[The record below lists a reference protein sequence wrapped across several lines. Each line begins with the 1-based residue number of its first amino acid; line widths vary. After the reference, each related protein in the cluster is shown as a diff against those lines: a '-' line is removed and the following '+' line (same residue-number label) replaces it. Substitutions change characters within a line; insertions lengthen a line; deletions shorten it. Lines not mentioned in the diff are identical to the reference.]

1 MLKYEYRSS
10 CKDFEKRW
18 LIEKDDLKFSYSKQ
32 LISILN
38 NNGKDEIIEVPTII
52 IKKLLEYIEY
62 LSCYDKLG
70 RYGDFYYK
78 LKQLIKNN

>member
-1 MLKYEYRSS
+1 MNIKVPIKILRNIVS
-10 CKDFEKRW
+10 W
-18 LIEKDDLKFSYSKQ
+18 IIEKNDLKFSYSKQ

-38 NNGKDEIIEVPTII
+38 NNTQKDGIIEVPTII

-78 LKQLIKNN
+78 LKLLIIRK